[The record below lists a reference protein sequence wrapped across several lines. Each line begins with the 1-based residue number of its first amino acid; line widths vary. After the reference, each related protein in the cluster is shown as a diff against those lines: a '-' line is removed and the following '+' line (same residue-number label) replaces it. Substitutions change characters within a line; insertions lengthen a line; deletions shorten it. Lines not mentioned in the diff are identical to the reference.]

1 MKKTLQTIKK
11 AGIYSAFFCASLMSA
26 QTTYTFTNAS
36 AIGRVG
42 PTAPQITAAYL
53 ATNLNGSVTVT
64 GGIQSFT
71 VPTSGLY
78 QFNVAGAKSG
88 DYLAS
93 IAPGFGRII
102 SGTYNLTAGTVLNI
116 VVGQN
121 GLAMKNNNAGYIASY
136 ASYKTTN
143 AGGGGGTFVYAGTT
157 LLYAAGGGGAPNGY
171 RNSPGSPGNFSTA
184 GSAGV
189 GGGGA
194 GGTLGAPGAA
204 GGAGATAG
212 SNGVGGYG
220 GSGDGPG
227 GGGGGVA
234 ILPSTFLGGI
244 TVAPNGS
251 EGGFGG
257 GGSCAGGN
265 SISAGGGGGGGSSG
279 GGGGVTGRANDTYGA
294 GGGGG
299 SYGITTITDLGTN
312 NSNGYVVITSLYGVS
327 ISQTSTIAC
336 NGLLTGALSA
346 LVNGGTHLF
355 MVAIRRYC
363 FYGNWFRSWNL
374 YL

>member
-234 ILPSTFLGGI
+234 ILPSTCISIVRNWLHIPTSFKNLDVSNI
-244 TVAPNGS
+244 T
-251 EGGFGG
+251 
-257 GGSCAGGN
+257 N
-265 SISAGGGGGGGSSG
+265 SLSG
-279 GGGGVTGRANDTYGA
+279 
-294 GGGGG
+294 
-299 SYGITTITDLGTN
+299 
-312 NSNGYVVITSLYGVS
+312 NSNGAVTTPTMSLVGENVLIVTVLS
-327 ISQTSTIAC
+327 
-336 NGLLTGALSA
+336 LTVHFTFSP
-346 LVNGGTHLF
+346 
-355 MVAIRRYC
+355 IP
-363 FYGNWFRSWNL
+363 FR
-374 YL
+374 

>member
-1 MKKTLQTIKK
+1 MKKILQTIRET
-11 AGIYSAFFCASLMSA
+11 ILFSAFFGASLMSA

-36 AIGRVG
+36 AIGRTG
-42 PTAPQITAAYL
+42 PTTPQITAAYL
-53 ATNLNGSVTVT
+53 STNLNGSVTVS

-71 VPTSGLY
+71 VPTSGPY
-78 QFNVAGAKSG
+78 QFNVAGGKSG

-93 IAPGFGRII
+93 ITPGYGRII
-102 SGTYNLTAGTVLNI
+102 SGTYILTAGTVLNI
-116 VVGQN
+116 VVGQS
-121 GLAMKNNNAGYIASY
+121 GLAMKNNDPGYISSF

-265 SISAGGGGGGGSSG
+265 SISAGGGGGGGYSG
-279 GGGGVTGRANDTYGA
+279 GGGGVTGSANDTYGA